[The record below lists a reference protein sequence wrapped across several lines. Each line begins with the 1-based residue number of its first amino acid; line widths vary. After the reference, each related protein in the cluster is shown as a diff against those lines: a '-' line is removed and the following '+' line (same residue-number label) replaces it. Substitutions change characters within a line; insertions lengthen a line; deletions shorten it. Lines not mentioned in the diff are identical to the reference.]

1 VYDDDT
7 YTANE
12 ILTLIVDY
20 YDLDEDVAQAL
31 CLRYYTH
38 QGQQRQRTTI
48 TMRLHET
55 LQQIEIT
62 EANGNVRQLTIED
75 LTISCFYP
83 QGYFIEED
91 LTCNS
96 QFMLDT
102 MPTIGAQIRQR
113 MPWIPL
119 VTPIHLILDNAGGH
133 GTRAAI
139 EEYTRRLRNDHN
151 VIIKFQP
158 ARSPE
163 VNALDLGI
171 WMSLQSAVERKHRN
185 RRRDIDALAT
195 TVQEAWRDL
204 PADTIQRVFN
214 RIPVVHQLFVE
225 SGGDNVNVEER
236 RGRRNIAVAPE

>member
-1 VYDDDT
+1 
-7 YTANE
+7 
-12 ILTLIVDY
+12 
-20 YDLDEDVAQAL
+20 
-31 CLRYYTH
+31 
-38 QGQQRQRTTI
+38 
-48 TMRLHET
+48 
-55 LQQIEIT
+55 
-62 EANGNVRQLTIED
+62 
-75 LTISCFYP
+75 
-83 QGYFIEED
+83 
-91 LTCNS
+91 
-96 QFMLDT
+96 
-102 MPTIGAQIRQR
+102 
-113 MPWIPL
+113 MPWIPRE
-119 VTPIHLILDNAGGH
+119 TPIHLILDNAGGH

-214 RIPVVHQLFVE
+214 RIPVVYQLIVE
-225 SGGDNVNVEER
+225 SGGDNINVEER
-236 RGRRNIAVAPE
+236 RGRCNIAAALEG